1 MIFSPQCQLP
11 GANLFSKKDGTGA
24 QGSSVIADQLFG
36 VASLSGRGIRP
47 PEARRSTGEGG
58 RGRADGAGLAF
69 VELSDGHNELFRSV
83 VQSLLSDMTTRRTK
97 RRSVPLSDIRCLD
110 FRP

>member
-1 MIFSPQCQLP
+1 M
-11 GANLFSKKDGTGA
+11 
-24 QGSSVIADQLFG
+24 
-36 VASLSGRGIRP
+36 
-47 PEARRSTGEGG
+47 E
-58 RGRADGAGLAF
+58 RAERIAF

-97 RRSVPLSDIRCLD
+97 RRSVPLSDIRRLH